1 MCALTLLCVSV
12 QVRAAPPPASNCV
25 LQVHCDVN
33 AAISLLP
40 LTLKLNVTLDRFI
53 VKLKWDL
60 VTQSH
65 SNVKTFQTVAEDVI
79 SATVLYE

>member
-33 AAISLLP
+33 GAISLLP
-40 LTLKLNVTLDRFI
+40 LTLKLNVTLDRLI